1 MKIVEGYLE
10 EARTGQLVIQPQWP
24 TRREVCGIGL
34 AEGGRKEEKEKERGS
49 EEGGV
54 LEVRGF
60 WFLSFTS

>member
-10 EARTGQLVIQPQWP
+10 EARTGQLVIQQEWP

-49 EEGGV
+49 EEEGV